1 MSPTVNS
8 DAKKDKVEGPK
19 MENSQRVMLEHKTVA
34 GGKDIHVACATC
46 TFLNAPDVSNCG
58 MCGAEMKPPTHDVQA
73 DGSWKCGGCGT
84 ENRRAVKE
92 CCQCRLPFYSL
103 VTTAAPAQIF
113 CSRCGFL
120 NDGGNL
126 TCVQCDYTIR
136 STLDKISTDLRDS
149 TNFLARDMGVN
160 IHVKCPGC
168 FVVCYV
174 PPATACLRCG
184 SCHTYFASPSVG
196 EVTNFHMTRLASS
209 ISGSFMGFFGGKKG
223 GREESEDS
231 RQQEEAREA
240 PVGRLIA
247 AGQGVVNSPRH
258 SSTISEA
265 SELSTSLQHLEDSEA
280 SGDETEEKPDAYQ
293 LQERAKDSKAQENQ
307 TTEKKEEAQ
316 TSVNSSPVSEDHPPS
331 PVQPRKHE
339 PFSSLGL
346 SSSTSSPGKEQ
357 EQPMLARSMP
367 LRAALPA
374 PRQELVEVEG
384 DIVEL

>member
-1 MSPTVNS
+1 
-8 DAKKDKVEGPK
+8 
-19 MENSQRVMLEHKTVA
+19 MESSQRVALEHKTVA
-34 GGKDIHVACATC
+34 GGKGIQVACTTC
-46 TFLNAPDVSNCG
+46 TFLNASDVSSCG

-73 DGSWKCGGCGT
+73 DGSWKCGACDT
-84 ENRRAVKE
+84 VNRRAAKE
-92 CCQCRLPFYSL
+92 CSQCHVPFYSL

-196 EVTNFHMTRLASS
+196 EVTNFHMNRLASS
-209 ISGSFMGFFGGKKG
+209 ISSSFMGFFGGKRG
-223 GREESEDS
+223 GQEDNEAT
-231 RQQEEAREA
+231 RRQEEAREA

-258 SSTISEA
+258 SSTISDA
-265 SELSTSLQHLEDSEA
+265 SELSTSLQQLDDSEV
-280 SGDETEEKPDAYQ
+280 SGDETEEKRDASQ
-293 LQERAKDSKAQENQ
+293 TQERPAKSKDQTQPSQAEEKTKMEKSTQESSGS
-307 TTEKKEEAQ
+307 EGR
-316 TSVNSSPVSEDHPPS
+316 SSPVQS
-331 PVQPRKHE
+331 RKEE
-339 PFSSLGL
+339 PFSSLDL
-346 SSSTSSPGKEQ
+346 SSSSSNSDKEQ

-367 LRAALPA
+367 VRAALPP

>member
-1 MSPTVNS
+1 
-8 DAKKDKVEGPK
+8 
-19 MENSQRVMLEHKTVA
+19 MESSQCVALENKTVA
-34 GGKDIHVACATC
+34 GGKGIQIACSTC
-46 TFLNAPDVSNCG
+46 TFLNASDVSSCG

-73 DGSWKCGGCGT
+73 DGSWNCGVCDT
-84 ENRRAVKE
+84 VNRRASKE
-92 CCQCRLPFYSL
+92 CSQCHVPFYSL

-136 STLDKISTDLRDS
+136 STLDKIGTDLRDS

-196 EVTNFHMTRLASS
+196 EVTNFHMNRLASS
-209 ISGSFMGFFGGKKG
+209 ISSSFMGFFGSKRG
-223 GREESEDS
+223 GQDDNEATR
-231 RQQEEAREA
+231 RQEEAREA

-247 AGQGVVNSPRH
+247 AGKGVVNSPRH
-258 SSTISEA
+258 SSTISDA
-265 SELSTSLQHLEDSEA
+265 SGLSSSLQQLDDSEV
-280 SGDETEEKPDAYQ
+280 SEDEAEEKPDASRT
-293 LQERAKDSKAQENQ
+293 QEHADSKAKELKLLAVE
-307 TTEKKEEAQ
+307 TVKEEKLAQ
-316 TSVNSSPVSEDHPPS
+316 ESGSKERPKS
-331 PVQPRKHE
+331 PVQTQKEE
-339 PFSSLGL
+339 PFSSLEL
-346 SSSTSSPGKEQ
+346 SSSSNSSGKEQ

-367 LRAALPA
+367 VRAALPP

>member
-1 MSPTVNS
+1 
-8 DAKKDKVEGPK
+8 
-19 MENSQRVMLEHKTVA
+19 MESSQSMTFEHKTVA
-34 GGKDIHVACATC
+34 GGKDIQVACATC
-46 TFLNAPDVSNCG
+46 TFLNAPDVSSCG
-58 MCGAEMKPPTHDVQA
+58 MCGAELKPPTHDVQA

-84 ENRRAVKE
+84 VNRRAGKE
-92 CCQCRLPFYSL
+92 CSQCHLPFYSL

-136 STLDKISTDLRDS
+136 STLDKIGSDLRDS

-184 SCHTYFASPSVG
+184 ACHTYFASPSVG

-209 ISGSFMGFFGGKKG
+209 ISSSFMGFFGGKRG
-223 GREESEDS
+223 GQEESEAS
-231 RQQEEAREA
+231 RRQEEAREA
-240 PVGRLIA
+240 PVGRLVA

-258 SSTISEA
+258 SSTISED
-265 SELSTSLQHLEDSEA
+265 SDLSTSLQQLDDSEV
-280 SGDETEEKPDAYQ
+280 SGDETEEKLDAAQ
-293 LQERAKDSKAQENQ
+293 VQERTMKPKAQEKRSLAEEPMEAGNRTHETFDSRDQAVSQKEEVPVQ
-307 TTEKKEEAQ
+307 TKKEDPF
-316 TSVNSSPVSEDHPPS
+316 TSLN
-331 PVQPRKHE
+331 
-339 PFSSLGL
+339 LL
-346 SSSTSSPGKEQ
+346 SSSGNSAKD
-357 EQPMLARSMP
+357 QPVLARSMP
-367 LRAALPA
+367 LRTALPP

>member
-1 MSPTVNS
+1 
-8 DAKKDKVEGPK
+8 
-19 MENSQRVMLEHKTVA
+19 MESSQLTTFEHKTVA
-34 GGKDIHVACATC
+34 GGKGIQVACTTC
-46 TFLNAPDVSNCG
+46 TFLNAPDISSCG

-73 DGSWKCGGCGT
+73 DGSWNCGACGT
-84 ENRRAVKE
+84 VNRRVSKE
-92 CCQCRLPFYSL
+92 CSQCHVPFYSL

-120 NDGGNL
+120 NDGENL

-136 STLDKISTDLRDS
+136 STLDKISADLRDS

-196 EVTNFHMTRLASS
+196 EVTNFHMNRLASS
-209 ISGSFMGFFGGKKG
+209 ISSSFMGFFGSKRG
-223 GREESEDS
+223 GQEDNEANR
-231 RQQEEAREA
+231 RQDEAREA
-240 PVGRLIA
+240 PVGKLIA

-258 SSTISEA
+258 SSTISDA
-265 SELSTSLQHLEDSEA
+265 SELSTSLQQLGDGEV
-280 SGDETEEKPDAYQ
+280 SGDETEEKPDAF
-293 LQERAKDSKAQENQ
+293 RAHEHAESKAKGRVSPTEQRVKMETAIKESSIGEDCSSSRVQ
-307 TTEKKEEAQ
+307 TRKE
-316 TSVNSSPVSEDHPPS
+316 
-331 PVQPRKHE
+331 E
-339 PFSSLGL
+339 PFSSLDL
-346 SSSTSSPGKEQ
+346 SSSSSNSDKEQ
-357 EQPMLARSMP
+357 EKPILARSMP
-367 LRAALPA
+367 VRAALPP

>member
-1 MSPTVNS
+1 
-8 DAKKDKVEGPK
+8 
-19 MENSQRVMLEHKTVA
+19 
-34 GGKDIHVACATC
+34 
-46 TFLNAPDVSNCG
+46 

-73 DGSWKCGGCGT
+73 DGRWKCGGCDT
-84 ENRRAVKE
+84 ENKRAAKE
-92 CCQCRLPFYSL
+92 CSNCHLPFYSL

-196 EVTNFHMTRLASS
+196 EVTNFHMNRLASS
-209 ISGSFMGFFGGKKG
+209 ISSSFMGFFGAKRGQ
-223 GREESEDS
+223 EENEAT
-231 RQQEEAREA
+231 RRQEEAREA
-240 PVGRLIA
+240 PIGRLIA
-247 AGQGVVNSPRH
+247 AGQSVVNSPRH
-258 SSTISEA
+258 SSTVSDA
-265 SELSTSLQHLEDSEA
+265 SELSTSQQLDDSEV
-280 SGDETEEKPDAYQ
+280 SGDETEEKANAAQ
-293 LQERAKDSKAQENQ
+293 VQEETRINEQ
-307 TTEKKEEAQ
+307 EKKTPAAEEKTTMEKETLHSDAKV
-316 TSVNSSPVSEDHPPS
+316 SVKTQKE
-331 PVQPRKHE
+331 Q
-339 PFSSLGL
+339 PFSSLEL
-346 SSSTSSPGKEQ
+346 SSSSSSSGKEQ
-357 EQPMLARSMP
+357 EQPMLARSVP
-367 LRAALPA
+367 LRTALPP

>member
-1 MSPTVNS
+1 
-8 DAKKDKVEGPK
+8 
-19 MENSQRVMLEHKTVA
+19 MESSQRIALEHKTVA
-34 GGKDIHVACATC
+34 GGKGIQVACTTC
-46 TFLNAPDVSNCG
+46 TFLNAPDVASCG

-84 ENRRAVKE
+84 ENRRASKE
-92 CCQCRLPFYSL
+92 CSQCRLPFYSL

-136 STLDKISTDLRDS
+136 STLDKISSDLRDS

-168 FVVCYV
+168 LVVCYV

-196 EVTNFHMTRLASS
+196 EVTNFHMNRLASS
-209 ISGSFMGFFGGKKG
+209 ISSSFMGFFGGKRG
-223 GREESEDS
+223 GQEENETA
-231 RQQEEAREA
+231 RRQEEAREA

-258 SSTISEA
+258 PSTISDA
-265 SELSTSLQHLEDSEA
+265 SELSTSMQQLNDSGV
-280 SGDETEEKPDAYQ
+280 SGDETEEKPDASQ
-293 LQERAKDSKAQENQ
+293 IQERPTELKTQEQQRSKSAQNTAKDSSITEDRSSKQEESPLR
-307 TTEKKEEAQ
+307 TGKEA
-316 TSVNSSPVSEDHPPS
+316 PS
-331 PVQPRKHE
+331 
-339 PFSSLGL
+339 SSLDLL
-346 SSSTSSPGKEQ
+346 SSSSSSGKEQ
-357 EQPMLARSMP
+357 EQPLLARSMP
-367 LRAALPA
+367 LRAALPP

>member
-1 MSPTVNS
+1 
-8 DAKKDKVEGPK
+8 
-19 MENSQRVMLEHKTVA
+19 
-34 GGKDIHVACATC
+34 
-46 TFLNAPDVSNCG
+46 
-58 MCGAEMKPPTHDVQA
+58 
-73 DGSWKCGGCGT
+73 
-84 ENRRAVKE
+84 VKE
-92 CCQCRLPFYSL
+92 CAQCRLPFYSL

-168 FVVCYV
+168 LVVCYV

-184 SCHTYFASPSVG
+184 ACHTYFASPSVG

-209 ISGSFMGFFGGKKG
+209 ISSSFMGFFGGK
-223 GREESEDS
+223 REDS
-231 RQQEEAREA
+231 EATRQEEAREA

-247 AGQGVVNSPRH
+247 AGKDVVNSPRH

-265 SELSTSLQHLEDSEA
+265 SELSTSLQQLGESEV
-280 SGDETEEKPDAYQ
+280 SGDESEEKPDA
-293 LQERAKDSKAQENQ
+293 
-307 TTEKKEEAQ
+307 
-316 TSVNSSPVSEDHPPS
+316 S
-331 PVQPRKHE
+331 PVQEKATEAKVQEKAPVAEEDGEKQAQEADGSVSEGLQKEQPAPSRKE
-339 PFSSLGL
+339 RPFSSDDL
-346 SSSTSSPGKEQ
+346 SSSPGSSGN

-367 LRAALPA
+367 LRAALPP

>member
-1 MSPTVNS
+1 
-8 DAKKDKVEGPK
+8 
-19 MENSQRVMLEHKTVA
+19 MESSQRLFEPKTVA
-34 GGKDIHVACATC
+34 GGKDIRVACATC
-46 TFLNAPDVSNCG
+46 TFLNSPDVSSCT

-73 DGSWKCGGCGT
+73 DGSWKCGGCGAM
-84 ENRRAVKE
+84 NRRAVKE
-92 CCQCRLPFYSL
+92 CSECRLPFYSL

-168 FVVCYV
+168 LVVCFV

-196 EVTNFHMTRLASS
+196 EVTNFHMSRLASS
-209 ISGSFMGFFGGKKG
+209 ISSSFMGIFGGKRG
-223 GREESEDS
+223 GQDESGA
-231 RQQEEAREA
+231 RQEEAREA

-265 SELSTSLQHLEDSEA
+265 SELSTSLHLEDSVA
-280 SGDETEEKPDAYQ
+280 SADECEEKPDISQ
-293 LQERAKDSKAQENQ
+293 TQEQVAGRKSQSQQTEIKEKQEQGTMTQEALASGSQPTAHQGASVQAQ
-307 TTEKKEEAQ
+307 KE
-316 TSVNSSPVSEDHPPS
+316 
-331 PVQPRKHE
+331 E
-339 PFSSLGL
+339 PFSSHDML
-346 SSSTSSPGKEQ
+346 SNSGNSEKD
-357 EQPMLARSMP
+357 QPALARSMP
-367 LRAALPA
+367 LRTALPA
-374 PRQELVEVEG
+374 PRQDLIEVEG

>member
-1 MSPTVNS
+1 M
-8 DAKKDKVEGPK
+8 
-19 MENSQRVMLEHKTVA
+19 
-34 GGKDIHVACATC
+34 
-46 TFLNAPDVSNCG
+46 
-58 MCGAEMKPPTHDVQA
+58 
-73 DGSWKCGGCGT
+73 
-84 ENRRAVKE
+84 NRRAAKE
-92 CCQCRLPFYSL
+92 CSQCRLPSYSL

-168 FVVCYV
+168 LVVCYV

-209 ISGSFMGFFGGKKG
+209 ISSSFMGFFGGKH
-223 GREESEDS
+223 GRQEENEAT
-231 RQQEEAREA
+231 RRQEEAREA

-247 AGQGVVNSPRH
+247 AGQGVVRSPRH
-258 SSTISEA
+258 SSTISDA
-265 SELSTSLQHLEDSEA
+265 SELSTRLHGSEV
-280 SGDETEEKPDAYQ
+280 SGDETEEKLDASQ
-293 LQERAKDSKAQENQ
+293 IQVCITEPKVQEKPSVAEEKVGTDKKTQESMDKGGHAVSVLQKALPVRKQDML
-307 TTEKKEEAQ
+307 
-316 TSVNSSPVSEDHPPS
+316 SSDD
-331 PVQPRKHE
+331 
-339 PFSSLGL
+339 L
-346 SSSTSSPGKEQ
+346 SSSSGSSGKEQ
-357 EQPMLARSMP
+357 PMIARSMP
-367 LRAALPA
+367 LRAALPP
-374 PRQELVEVEG
+374 PRQELVQVEG

>member
-1 MSPTVNS
+1 
-8 DAKKDKVEGPK
+8 
-19 MENSQRVMLEHKTVA
+19 METSQNMPFEHKTVA
-34 GGKDIHVACATC
+34 GGKGIQVACATC
-46 TFLNAPDVSNCG
+46 PYENGLVPVSSTFLNAPDVSSCG
-58 MCGAEMKPPTHDVQA
+58 MCGTETKPPTHDVQA

-84 ENRRAVKE
+84 MNRRAGKE
-92 CCQCRLPFYSL
+92 CSQCHLPFYSL

-136 STLDKISTDLRDS
+136 STLDKISSDLRDS

-184 SCHTYFASPSVG
+184 ACHTYFASPSVG

-209 ISGSFMGFFGGKKG
+209 ISSSFMGFFGGKRG
-223 GREESEDS
+223 GQEESEAS
-231 RQQEEAREA
+231 RRQEEAREA

-265 SELSTSLQHLEDSEA
+265 SDLSTSLQQLDDSEV
-280 SGDETEEKPDAYQ
+280 SGDETEEKLDAA
-293 LQERAKDSKAQENQ
+293 LVQEQTMKSKAQETQ
-307 TTEKKEEAQ
+307 TEESVEAENRTRESFDSRDQAVSQKE
-316 TSVNSSPVSEDHPPS
+316 V
-331 PVQPRKHE
+331 PVQTKKQV
-339 PFSSLGL
+339 PFTSDDLL
-346 SSSTSSPGKEQ
+346 SSSGGSAKD
-357 EQPMLARSMP
+357 QPMLARSMP
-367 LRAALPA
+367 LRTALPL

>member
-1 MSPTVNS
+1 
-8 DAKKDKVEGPK
+8 
-19 MENSQRVMLEHKTVA
+19 MENSQRMTFEHKTVA
-34 GGKDIHVACATC
+34 GGKGIQVACATC
-46 TFLNAPDVSNCG
+46 TFLNSPDVSSCG

-73 DGSWKCGGCGT
+73 DGSWKCGGCDT
-84 ENRRAVKE
+84 ENRRAAKE
-92 CCQCRLPFYSL
+92 CSNCHLPFYSL

-196 EVTNFHMTRLASS
+196 EVTNFHMNRLASS
-209 ISGSFMGFFGGKKG
+209 ISSSFMGFFGAKRGQ
-223 GREESEDS
+223 EENEST
-231 RQQEEAREA
+231 RRQEEAREA

-247 AGQGVVNSPRH
+247 AGRGVVNSPRH
-258 SSTISEA
+258 SSTISDA
-265 SELSTSLQHLEDSEA
+265 SELSTSLQHLDDSEV
-280 SGDETEEKPDAYQ
+280 SGDETEEKANTSQ
-293 LQERAKDSKAQENQ
+293 VQEETKAKIQEKTQTAEERPKMEKESPASDDKASIRTQ
-307 TTEKKEEAQ
+307 KEQ
-316 TSVNSSPVSEDHPPS
+316 
-331 PVQPRKHE
+331 
-339 PFSSLGL
+339 PFSSLEL
-346 SSSTSSPGKEQ
+346 SSSSSSSGKEQ
-357 EQPMLARSMP
+357 EQPILARSMP
-367 LRAALPA
+367 LRAALPP
-374 PRQELVEVEG
+374 PRQELIQVEG

>member
-1 MSPTVNS
+1 
-8 DAKKDKVEGPK
+8 
-19 MENSQRVMLEHKTVA
+19 MESSQRVTFEHKTVA
-34 GGKDIHVACATC
+34 GGKGIQVACVTC
-46 TFLNAPDVSNCG
+46 TFLNNADVSKCG

-92 CCQCRLPFYSL
+92 CSQCRLPFYSL

-209 ISGSFMGFFGGKKG
+209 ISSSFMGFFGGKRG
-223 GREESEDS
+223 GQEESEDS
-231 RQQEEAREA
+231 RRQEEAREA

-265 SELSTSLQHLEDSEA
+265 SELSTSLQQLEDSEV
-280 SGDETEEKPDAYQ
+280 SGDESEEKPDASQ
-293 LQERAKDSKAQENQ
+293 VQDCTKVSKVQEKQP
-307 TTEKKEEAQ
+307 TEKQEEAE
-316 TSVNSSPVSEDHPPS
+316 TSTQQSVVGEDHSSSPAH
-331 PVQPRKHE
+331 PRKEE
-339 PFSSLGL
+339 PFSSLTL
-346 SSSTSSPGKEQ
+346 SSSDSSGKEQ
-357 EQPMLARSMP
+357 EQPILARSMP
-367 LRAALPA
+367 LRTALPA